1 MKFTNLK
8 EETLESIKAFSIS
21 GVIIVLFFQLVNN
34 LRWLGGF
41 FSSALQALAP
51 FLFGIVFAFITVPLR
66 RFVENDLLANVKWS
80 KKTKRYVGVAAAMI
94 VLLAGIV
101 VFFAIL
107 IPQLASSLSIFI
119 ASFDGYVQTLR
130 ELIEKVNSGAPEIAQ
145 FLSNGVKLM
154 GEKLTEWLTGA
165 QGGLAQILSYSISF
179 AKGIMNF
186 FIGVIITM
194 YLLLDEEKFKRQ
206 IKMFIYGIFEQG
218 TAENLVHV
226 MKLTAGT
233 FNSFIFGKF
242 VDSLIIGVICYICV
256 TLMQMPY
263 APLIA
268 FVVGITNMIPVFGP
282 FIGAVP
288 STLIL
293 LIIDPFQALEFL
305 VFILVLQQ
313 IDGNII
319 GPHILSDAVGLP
331 TLWVMFAIIVGGA
344 MFGVV
349 GMFVGIPIFSVIYT
363 LTEDWIHR
371 RLREKKIYFPSEES
385 KEQ

>member
-1 MKFTNLK
+1 MKFSNLK
-8 EETLESIKAFSIS
+8 EETLESIKAFSIA
-21 GVIIVLFFQLVNN
+21 GIIIVLFFQLVNN
-34 LRWLGGF
+34 LGWLKNF
-41 FSSALQALAP
+41 FASVFQTLAP
-51 FLFGIVFAFITVPLR
+51 FLIGIVFAFITVPLR
-66 RFVENDLLANVKWS
+66 RFVEDSLLAEVKWS
-80 KKTKRYVGVAAAMI
+80 KKAKRYIGVAIAMI

-119 ASFDGYVQTLR
+119 ASFDGYVETLR
-130 ELIEKVNSGAPEIAQ
+130 GLIEKINSGAPEIAQ
-145 FLSNGVKLM
+145 FLSNGVKLL

-165 QGGLAQILSYSISF
+165 QGGLARILSYSISF

-206 IKMFIYGIFEQG
+206 IKMFIYGVFGQG
-218 TAENLVHV
+218 TAESLIHV
-226 MKLTAGT
+226 LKLTANT

-256 TLMQMPY
+256 TLMRMPY

-293 LIIDPFQALEFL
+293 LIIDPFKALEFL
-305 VFILVLQQ
+305 IFILILQQ

-331 TLWVMFAIIVGGA
+331 TLWVMFAIITGGA
-344 MFGVV
+344 MFGVL
-349 GMFVGIPIFSVIYT
+349 GMFIGIPVFSVIYT
-363 LTEDWIHR
+363 LIEDWIHR
-371 RLREKKIYFPSEES
+371 RLKEKKIYFPPADKEE
-385 KEQ
+385 

>member
-1 MKFTNLK
+1 MKFSNLK
-8 EETLESIKAFSIS
+8 EETLESIKAFSIA
-21 GVIIVLFFQLVNN
+21 GIIIVLFFQLVNN
-34 LRWLGGF
+34 LGWLKNF
-41 FSSALQALAP
+41 FASIFQTLAP
-51 FLFGIVFAFITVPLR
+51 FLIGIVFAFITVPLR
-66 RFVENDLLANVKWS
+66 RFVEDSLLAEVKWS
-80 KKTKRYVGVAAAMI
+80 KKAKRYIGVAIAMI

-119 ASFDGYVQTLR
+119 ASFDGYVETLR
-130 ELIEKVNSGAPEIAQ
+130 GLIEKINSGAPEIAQ
-145 FLSNGVKLM
+145 FLSNGVKLL

-165 QGGLAQILSYSISF
+165 QGGLARILSYSISF

-206 IKMFIYGIFEQG
+206 IKMFIYGVFGQG
-218 TAENLVHV
+218 TAESLIHV
-226 MKLTAGT
+226 LKLTANT

-256 TLMQMPY
+256 TLMRMPY

-293 LIIDPFQALEFL
+293 LIIDPFKALEFL
-305 VFILVLQQ
+305 VFILILQQ

-331 TLWVMFAIIVGGA
+331 TLWVMFAIITGGA
-344 MFGVV
+344 MFGVL
-349 GMFVGIPIFSVIYT
+349 GMFIGIPVFSVIYT
-363 LTEDWIHR
+363 LIEDWIHR
-371 RLREKKIYFPSEES
+371 RLKEKKIYFPPADKEE
-385 KEQ
+385 

>member
-130 ELIEKVNSGAPEIAQ
+130 EIIEKV
-145 FLSNGVKLM
+145 
-154 GEKLTEWLTGA
+154 
-165 QGGLAQILSYSISF
+165 
-179 AKGIMNF
+179 F
-186 FIGVIITM
+186 F
-194 YLLLDEEKFKRQ
+194 
-206 IKMFIYGIFEQG
+206 YG
-218 TAENLVHV
+218 
-226 MKLTAGT
+226 
-233 FNSFIFGKF
+233 
-242 VDSLIIGVICYICV
+242 
-256 TLMQMPY
+256 
-263 APLIA
+263 
-268 FVVGITNMIPVFGP
+268 
-282 FIGAVP
+282 
-288 STLIL
+288 L
-293 LIIDPFQALEFL
+293 LISLYRIRCRC
-305 VFILVLQQ
+305 
-313 IDGNII
+313 
-319 GPHILSDAVGLP
+319 
-331 TLWVMFAIIVGGA
+331 
-344 MFGVV
+344 
-349 GMFVGIPIFSVIYT
+349 
-363 LTEDWIHR
+363 HR
-371 RLREKKIYFPSEES
+371 RRCRSLCRVHLDGILRFDPRFGFHFGHLL
-385 KEQ
+385 QFN

>member
-1 MKFTNLK
+1 MKFSNLK
-8 EETLESIKAFSIS
+8 EETLESIKAFSIA
-21 GVIIVLFFQLVNN
+21 GIIIVLFFQLVNN
-34 LRWLGGF
+34 LGWLKNF
-41 FSSALQALAP
+41 FASVFQTLAP
-51 FLFGIVFAFITVPLR
+51 FLIGIVFAFITVPLR
-66 RFVENDLLANVKWS
+66 RFVEDSLLAEVKWS
-80 KKTKRYVGVAAAMI
+80 KKAKRYIGVAIAMI

-119 ASFDGYVQTLR
+119 ASFDGYVETLR
-130 ELIEKVNSGAPEIAQ
+130 GLIEKINSGAPEIAQ

-165 QGGLAQILSYSISF
+165 QGGLARILSYSISF

-206 IKMFIYGIFEQG
+206 IKMFIYGVFGQG
-218 TAENLVHV
+218 TAESLIHV
-226 MKLTAGT
+226 LKLTANT

-256 TLMQMPY
+256 TLMRMPY

-293 LIIDPFQALEFL
+293 LIIDPFKALEFL
-305 VFILVLQQ
+305 IFILILQQ

-331 TLWVMFAIIVGGA
+331 TLWVMFAIITGGA
-344 MFGVV
+344 MFGVL
-349 GMFVGIPIFSVIYT
+349 GMFIGIPVFSVIYT
-363 LTEDWIHR
+363 LIEDWIHR
-371 RLREKKIYFPSEES
+371 RLKEKKIYFPPADKEE
-385 KEQ
+385 

>member
-1 MKFTNLK
+1 MKFSNLK
-8 EETLESIKAFSIS
+8 EETLESIKAFSIA
-21 GVIIVLFFQLVNN
+21 GIIIVVFFQLVNN
-34 LRWLGGF
+34 LGWLGKF
-41 FSSALQALAP
+41 FNSAMQTLAP
-51 FLFGIVFAFITVPLR
+51 FLIGIVFAFITIPLR
-66 RFVENDLLANVKWS
+66 RFVEDSLLANVKWS
-80 KKTKRYVGVAAAMI
+80 KKAKRYVGVLVAMV

-119 ASFDGYVQTLR
+119 ASFDGYVETLR
-130 ELIEKVNSGAPEIAQ
+130 GLIEKVNSGAPEIAQ

-194 YLLLDEEKFKRQ
+194 YLLLDEEKFVRQ
-206 IKMFIYGIFEQG
+206 VKMFIYGVFGQG
-218 TAENLVHV
+218 TSESLIHV
-226 MKLTAGT
+226 LKLTAHT

-256 TLMQMPY
+256 TLMRMPY

-305 VFILVLQQ
+305 VFILILQQ

-331 TLWVMFAIIVGGA
+331 TLWVMFAIIIGGA

-349 GMFVGIPIFSVIYT
+349 GMFIGIPVFSVIYT
-363 LTEDWIHR
+363 LIEDWIHR
-371 RLREKKIYFPSEES
+371 RLREKKIYFPPIDKEE
-385 KEQ
+385 

>member
-1 MKFTNLK
+1 MKFSNLK
-8 EETLESIKAFSIS
+8 EETLESIKAFSIA
-21 GVIIVLFFQLVNN
+21 GIIIVLFFQLVNN
-34 LRWLGGF
+34 LGWLKNF
-41 FSSALQALAP
+41 FASVFQTLAP
-51 FLFGIVFAFITVPLR
+51 FLIGIVFAFITVPLR
-66 RFVENDLLANVKWS
+66 RFVEDSLLAEVKWS
-80 KKTKRYVGVAAAMI
+80 KKAKRYIGVAIAMI

-119 ASFDGYVQTLR
+119 ASFDGYVETLR
-130 ELIEKVNSGAPEIAQ
+130 GLIEKINSGAPEIAQ

-165 QGGLAQILSYSISF
+165 QGGLARILSYSISF

-206 IKMFIYGIFEQG
+206 IKMFIYGVFGQG
-218 TAENLVHV
+218 TAESLIHV
-226 MKLTAGT
+226 LKLTANT

-256 TLMQMPY
+256 TLMRMPY

-293 LIIDPFQALEFL
+293 LIIDPFKALEFL
-305 VFILVLQQ
+305 VFILILQQ

-331 TLWVMFAIIVGGA
+331 TLWVMFAIITGGA
-344 MFGVV
+344 MFGVL
-349 GMFVGIPIFSVIYT
+349 GMFIGIPVFSVIYT
-363 LTEDWIHR
+363 LIEDWIHR
-371 RLREKKIYFPSEES
+371 RLKEKKIYFPPADKEE
-385 KEQ
+385 

>member
-1 MKFTNLK
+1 MKFSNLK
-8 EETLESIKAFSIS
+8 EETLESVKAFSIA
-21 GVIIVLFFQLVNN
+21 GIIIVLFFQLVNN
-34 LRWLGGF
+34 LGWLKNF
-41 FSSALQALAP
+41 FASVFQTLAP
-51 FLFGIVFAFITVPLR
+51 FLIGIVFAFITVPLR
-66 RFVENDLLANVKWS
+66 RFVEDSLLAEVKWS
-80 KKTKRYVGVAAAMI
+80 KKAKRYIGVAIAMI

-119 ASFDGYVQTLR
+119 ASFDGYVETLR
-130 ELIEKVNSGAPEIAQ
+130 GLIEKINSGAPEIAQ

-165 QGGLAQILSYSISF
+165 QGGLARILSYSISF

-206 IKMFIYGIFEQG
+206 IKMFIYGVFGQG
-218 TAENLVHV
+218 TAESLIHV
-226 MKLTAGT
+226 LKLTANT

-256 TLMQMPY
+256 TLMRMPY

-293 LIIDPFQALEFL
+293 LIIDPFKALEFL
-305 VFILVLQQ
+305 VFILILQQ

-331 TLWVMFAIIVGGA
+331 TLWVMFAIITGGA
-344 MFGVV
+344 MFGVL
-349 GMFVGIPIFSVIYT
+349 GMFIGIPVFSVIYT
-363 LTEDWIHR
+363 LIEDWIHR
-371 RLREKKIYFPSEES
+371 RLREKKIYFPPIDKEE
-385 KEQ
+385 

>member
-1 MKFTNLK
+1 MKFSNLK
-8 EETLESIKAFSIS
+8 EETLESIKAFSIA
-21 GVIIVLFFQLVNN
+21 GIIIVLFFQLVNN
-34 LRWLGGF
+34 LGWLKNF
-41 FSSALQALAP
+41 FASIFQTLAP
-51 FLFGIVFAFITVPLR
+51 FLIGIVFAFITVPLR
-66 RFVENDLLANVKWS
+66 RFVEDSLLAEVKWS
-80 KKTKRYVGVAAAMI
+80 KKAKRYIGVAIAMI

-119 ASFDGYVQTLR
+119 ASFDGYVETLR
-130 ELIEKVNSGAPEIAQ
+130 GLIEKINSGAPEIAQ

-165 QGGLAQILSYSISF
+165 QGGLARILSYSISF

-206 IKMFIYGIFEQG
+206 IKMFIYGVFGQG
-218 TAENLVHV
+218 TAESLIHV
-226 MKLTAGT
+226 LKLTANT

-256 TLMQMPY
+256 TLMRMPY

-293 LIIDPFQALEFL
+293 LIIDPFKALEFL
-305 VFILVLQQ
+305 IFILILQQ

-331 TLWVMFAIIVGGA
+331 TLWVMFAIITGGA
-344 MFGVV
+344 MFGVL
-349 GMFVGIPIFSVIYT
+349 GMFIGIPVFSVIYT
-363 LTEDWIHR
+363 LIEDWIHR
-371 RLREKKIYFPSEES
+371 RLKEKKIYFPPADKEE
-385 KEQ
+385 

>member
-1 MKFTNLK
+1 MKFSNLK
-8 EETLESIKAFSIS
+8 EETLESIKAFSIA
-21 GVIIVLFFQLVNN
+21 GIIIVLFFQLVNN
-34 LRWLGGF
+34 LGWLKNF
-41 FSSALQALAP
+41 FASAFQTLAP
-51 FLFGIVFAFITVPLR
+51 FLIGIVFAFITVPLR
-66 RFVENDLLANVKWS
+66 RFVEDSLLADMKWS
-80 KKTKRYVGVAAAMI
+80 KKTKRYFGVAIAMI

-119 ASFDGYVQTLR
+119 ASFDGYVETLR
-130 ELIEKVNSGAPEIAQ
+130 GLIGKINSGAPEIAQ

-165 QGGLAQILSYSISF
+165 QGGLARILSYSISF

-206 IKMFIYGIFEQG
+206 IKMFIYGVFGQG
-218 TAENLVHV
+218 TAESLIHV
-226 MKLTAGT
+226 LKLTANT

-256 TLMQMPY
+256 TLMRMPY

-305 VFILVLQQ
+305 VFILILQQ

-331 TLWVMFAIIVGGA
+331 TLWVMFAIITGGA
-344 MFGVV
+344 MFGVL
-349 GMFVGIPIFSVIYT
+349 GMFIGIPVFSVIYT
-363 LTEDWIHR
+363 LIEDWIHR
-371 RLREKKIYFPSEES
+371 RLKEKKIYFPPADKEE
-385 KEQ
+385 

>member
-1 MKFTNLK
+1 MKFSNLK
-8 EETLESIKAFSIS
+8 EETLESIKAFSIA
-21 GVIIVLFFQLVNN
+21 GIIIVLFFQLVNN
-34 LRWLGGF
+34 LGWLKNF
-41 FSSALQALAP
+41 FASVFQTLAP
-51 FLFGIVFAFITVPLR
+51 FLIGIVFAFITVPLR
-66 RFVENDLLANVKWS
+66 RFVEDSLLAEVKWS
-80 KKTKRYVGVAAAMI
+80 KKAKRYIGAAIAMI

-119 ASFDGYVQTLR
+119 ASFDGYVETLR
-130 ELIEKVNSGAPEIAQ
+130 GLIEKINSGAPEIAQ
-145 FLSNGVKLM
+145 FLSNGVKLL

-165 QGGLAQILSYSISF
+165 QGGLARILSYSISF

-206 IKMFIYGIFEQG
+206 IKMFIYGVFGQG
-218 TAENLVHV
+218 TAESLIHV
-226 MKLTAGT
+226 LKLTANT

-256 TLMQMPY
+256 TLMRMPY

-293 LIIDPFQALEFL
+293 LIIDPFKALEFL
-305 VFILVLQQ
+305 VFILILQQ

-331 TLWVMFAIIVGGA
+331 TLWVMFAIITGGA
-344 MFGVV
+344 MFGVL
-349 GMFVGIPIFSVIYT
+349 GMFIGIPVFSVIYT
-363 LTEDWIHR
+363 LIEDWIHR
-371 RLREKKIYFPSEES
+371 RLKEKKIYFPPADKEE
-385 KEQ
+385 